1 MLSIATD
8 RIYSRSEQILGP
20 LQMQMSLQRH
30 TLVKSSQETSFGMWN
45 LM

>member
-8 RIYSRSEQILGP
+8 RICSRSEQILGP